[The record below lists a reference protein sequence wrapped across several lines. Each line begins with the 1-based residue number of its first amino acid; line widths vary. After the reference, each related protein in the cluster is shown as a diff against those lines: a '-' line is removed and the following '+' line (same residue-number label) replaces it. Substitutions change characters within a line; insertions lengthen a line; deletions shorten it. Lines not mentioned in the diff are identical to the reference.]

1 MTTRLA
7 IVALV
12 FASLLVWTHARPRAD
27 GSRPFDFAVAVP
39 LTFGEWVGRDA
50 PPLDPETARVLA
62 ATQYVHRFY
71 GYRGAPIGDGQP
83 RIADVEVDLAYY
95 VEPQAGGAM
104 HSPLNCLPGNGWQVI
119 DARPAAIRYAGGTVG
134 ARHLVVARGADRVA
148 MAYWFQNR
156 GAIAG
161 DEYRQRLQFLTNGL
175 HGRPVDAAVV
185 RVMALDTRDGR
196 DAIRRF
202 SRGLAAVLLERFR

>member
-1 MTTRLA
+1 
-7 IVALV
+7 
-12 FASLLVWTHARPRAD
+12 
-27 GSRPFDFAVAVP
+27 
-39 LTFGEWVGRDA
+39 
-50 PPLDPETARVLA
+50 
-62 ATQYVHRFY
+62 
-71 GYRGAPIGDGQP
+71 
-83 RIADVEVDLAYY
+83 
-95 VEPQAGGAM
+95 
-104 HSPLNCLPGNGWQVI
+104 
-119 DARPAAIRYAGGTVG
+119 
-134 ARHLVVARGADRVA
+134 VVARGADRVA

-185 RVMALDTRDGR
+185 RVMALDTRDGH